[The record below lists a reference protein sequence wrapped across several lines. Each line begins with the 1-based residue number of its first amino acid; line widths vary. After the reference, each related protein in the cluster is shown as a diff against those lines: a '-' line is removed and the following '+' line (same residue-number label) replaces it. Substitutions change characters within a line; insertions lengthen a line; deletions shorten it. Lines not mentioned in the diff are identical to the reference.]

1 MEDPTFVIATGD
13 GASARIH
20 LHGGQLVSWL
30 TPDGREQLF
39 LSECAEY
46 REGVAIRGGVPI
58 VFPQFADRGPL
69 PKHGFAR
76 IARWQRGP
84 ETRNGRASL
93 QLATGPAYWPHA
105 FALELRIALVGP
117 TLKLELEVTNTDS
130 QPFAFTAA
138 LHTYLR
144 VSGLSSVRLHGLD
157 GLTYL
162 DSTRAGEAI
171 RETRSA
177 VVFDGEVDRIYLGT
191 QGVELSEPDRHRRV
205 RQWGFP
211 DLVVWN
217 PGPEKSMALADLPP
231 GGYLEM
237 ICLEAAAAVCPI
249 TLLPGTS
256 WRGGQTIEVLP

>member
-1 MEDPTFVIATGD
+1 MEDPTFVITASD
-13 GASARIH
+13 GSSARIH
-20 LHGGQLVSWL
+20 LHGGHLVSWL
-30 TPDGREQLF
+30 TPDGREQLY
-39 LSECAEY
+39 LSEYAEY

-58 VFPQFADRGPL
+58 VFPQFAERGPL

-76 IARWQRGP
+76 IAHWQRRPG
-84 ETRNGRASL
+84 TQNDCASL

-105 FALELRIALVGP
+105 FTLELRIALAGR
-117 TLKLELEVTNTDS
+117 TLQLELEVTNTDS

-144 VSGLSSVRLHGLD
+144 VTGLSSVRLHGLD

-171 RETRSA
+171 REASAA

-191 QGVELSEPDRHRRV
+191 QGVELHEPDCRRRV

-217 PGPEKSMALADLPP
+217 PGPEKSAALADLPP

-256 WRGGQTIEVLP
+256 WRGGQRIEVLR